1 MKSTEG
7 SARYRMAH
15 RCADF
20 MSRSFLRAMLSLG
33 ACTGKERESDVIPGR
48 VINLRPVAVADLR
61 QLREWEQA
69 PEVARWLTTTASAL
83 DARESAEQEYER
95 LLRSPRIKL
104 LAIETKAG
112 DLVGLLRLHDLD
124 LTHRKAQVR
133 LFVAPAQQQRGYGG
147 DALGTVARFCFEE
160 LGLRR
165 LGLVVRAD
173 HPHAQRLYER
183 LGFRVEGREREAAL
197 SEGRW
202 VDFVLMGLLASEWR
216 SQHAADVTAANE
228 TANEAATPT
237 GEGE

>member
-1 MKSTEG
+1 
-7 SARYRMAH
+7 
-15 RCADF
+15 
-20 MSRSFLRAMLSLG
+20 
-33 ACTGKERESDVIPGR
+33 
-48 VINLRPVAVADLR
+48 VINLRPVAAADLR
-61 QLREWEQA
+61 QLRAWEQEPA
-69 PEVARWLTTTASAL
+69 VARWLATTASAL

-124 LTHRKAQVR
+124 LIHRKAQVR
-133 LFVAPAQQQRGYGG
+133 LFVAPAQQQRGYGA
-147 DALGTVARFCFEE
+147 DALRTAARFCFEE

-183 LGFRVEGREREAAL
+183 LGFRVEGREREAAW

-202 VDFVLMGLLASEWR
+202 VDFVQMGLLAREWR
-216 SQHAADVTAANE
+216 SRQSAEANE
-228 TANEAATPT
+228 PPPT
-237 GEGE
+237 SGEGE